1 MNHKL
6 RNLLSAIALLSDE
19 DVQKLFIEISKFP
32 TIHACMITKMQE
44 LYFKLD
50 FAKAYNKISW
60 RFLFHAMQMLD
71 IMIKIIK

>member
-50 FAKAYNKISW
+50 FAKTYNKISW